1 MNAKNNSQSLVSAV
15 MDFVNE
21 ALFQKHIQDLP
32 HDLQE
37 LFELLLETEQANDQ
51 RVRLKILKC
60 LSTARGLNKA
70 CSEANS

>member
-1 MNAKNNSQSLVSAV
+1 MSAKKNSQPLVSAV
-15 MDFVNE
+15 MEFVNE
-21 ALFQKHIQDLP
+21 AWFQKQIQDLP

-60 LSTARGLNKA
+60 LNTARGLKKA
-70 CSEANS
+70 CLEGN